1 MKKLFENFRHFLNE
15 GDLSAKD
22 KAYKKV
28 PYKHL
33 NKTGDKKKDTVHHK

>member
-1 MKKLFENFRHFLNE
+1 MKLLFENWRKFVNE

-33 NKTGDKKKDTVHHK
+33 NKAGDDKKDTVHHK

>member
-1 MKKLFENFRHFLNE
+1 MKKLFENFRSYVNE

>member
-1 MKKLFENFRHFLNE
+1 MKKLFENFRKYVSE
-15 GDLSAKD
+15 GDLSAKE

-33 NKTGDKKKDTVHHK
+33 NKAGDEKKDAVQHQ